1 MKPVKVKGE
10 VFWSRHSEPYDDG
23 RYGMDIGQLSE
34 KAVQKLQEEAML
46 DVKHKDLQQFYVTC
60 KSNYPIRVLDTEG
73 NTISSKIGNG
83 SKCVAIIDPYAY
95 NYKGKKGV
103 SAGVKEVVVTE
114 LVEYNPHGSQHN
126 PELAE
131 MEAV

>member
-60 KSNYPIRVLDTEG
+60 KSNYPIKVVDQEG
-73 NTISSKIGNG
+73 KEIAGKIGNG
-83 SKCVAIIDPYAY
+83 SKCIAIIDPYAY

-103 SAGVKEVVVTE
+103 SAGVKEVVVTD
-114 LVEYNPHGSQHN
+114 LVAYNPSSTSN
-126 PELAE
+126 AELAA

>member
-10 VFWSRHSEPYDDG
+10 VFWSRHSETYDDG

>member
-10 VFWSRHSEPYDDG
+10 VFWSRHAEPYDDG

-60 KSNYPIRVLDTEG
+60 KSNYPIKVVDTEG
-73 NTISSKIGNG
+73 NEISSKIGNG
-83 SKCVAIIDPYAY
+83 SKCVAVIDPYAY

-114 LVEYNPHGSQHN
+114 LIEYNPAGGVSSQ
-126 PELAE
+126 ELAA

>member
-1 MKPVKVKGE
+1 
-10 VFWSRHSEPYDDG
+10 
-23 RYGMDIGQLSE
+23 
-34 KAVQKLQEEAML
+34 ML

-60 KSNYPIRVLDTEG
+60 KSNYPIKVVDTEG
-73 NTISSKIGNG
+73 NEISSKIGNG
-83 SKCVAIIDPYAY
+83 SKCVAVIDPYAY

-114 LVEYNPHGSQHN
+114 LIEYNPAGGVSSQ
-126 PELAE
+126 ELAS

>member
-103 SAGVKEVVVTE
+103 SAGVKEVVVTD
-114 LVEYNPHGSQHN
+114 LVAYNPGSTSN
-126 PELAE
+126 AELAE